1 MITWKKAAGA
11 LLIASLLSSSMA
23 TMAMAASKTKVG
35 KISLTIDSDIRTGR
49 EGGDVEVTPTGD
61 NTDRYYVD
69 SWEVTNDNGDTW
81 TRSNPPEVE
90 IVLGVE
96 DEEEYNFSSTSS
108 SNFKLT
114 LGSSSKYRFDKIKF
128 VDAKRKDSNATLI
141 LTIQLIFDKDADMSS
156 ATAPSGLS
164 WDDARNGMGS
174 WNPVSSSKY

>member
-23 TMAMAASKTKVG
+23 PMAMAASKTKVG

-81 TRSNPPEVE
+81 TRSNPPEID
-90 IVLGVE
+90 IVLPALAGMTPATVWGHGIR
-96 DEEEYNFSSTSS
+96 FHPPSTIRYS
-108 SNFKLT
+108 
-114 LGSSSKYRFDKIKF
+114 
-128 VDAKRKDSNATLI
+128 
-141 LTIQLIFDKDADMSS
+141 
-156 ATAPSGLS
+156 
-164 WDDARNGMGS
+164 
-174 WNPVSSSKY
+174 